1 MSIVCDFFII
11 ITRNQTTC
19 GTDEI
24 FRRKEMGTRYTKPI
38 QHGMDGSDCKEYQLP
53 VHRSQASAS
62 GNKEVPVPS
71 PHPSS
76 LGKCTFLFVYKVLL
90 FIGQKKIPYLNS
102 LSEVKRWP
110 KT

>member
-38 QHGMDGSDCKEYQLP
+38 QHGMDGSNCKEYQCTGHRP
-53 VHRSQASAS
+53 VLQGTKTFQFHLHTLHLWENALSCLFTKFYYSSAR
-62 GNKEVPVPS
+62 
-71 PHPSS
+71 
-76 LGKCTFLFVYKVLL
+76 
-90 FIGQKKIPYLNS
+90 KKYP
-102 LSEVKRWP
+102 
-110 KT
+110 T